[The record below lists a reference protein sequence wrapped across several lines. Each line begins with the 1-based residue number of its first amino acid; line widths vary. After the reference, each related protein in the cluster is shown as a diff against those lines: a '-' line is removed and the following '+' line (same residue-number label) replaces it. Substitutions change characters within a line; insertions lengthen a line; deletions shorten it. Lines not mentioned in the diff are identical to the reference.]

1 MVKSIL
7 YLKFQTEDN
16 SWVKKTK
23 KLSTSDTP
31 PEPSSAIVFTF
42 TSAISRP
49 VTTWS
54 YTEKGNRSSN
64 DLTTAYVML

>member
-7 YLKFQTEDN
+7 YLKLQTEDN
-16 SWVKKTK
+16 TGVKKTK

-49 VTTWS
+49 VTT
-54 YTEKGNRSSN
+54 
-64 DLTTAYVML
+64 